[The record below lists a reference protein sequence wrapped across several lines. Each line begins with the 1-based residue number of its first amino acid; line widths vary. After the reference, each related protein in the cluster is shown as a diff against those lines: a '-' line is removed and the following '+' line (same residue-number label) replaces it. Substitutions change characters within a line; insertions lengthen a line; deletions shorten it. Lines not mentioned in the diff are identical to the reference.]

1 MVGICRFSVILL
13 ASLCFSVQV
22 MAEKIYVDSVWS
34 PYFAV
39 PELDR
44 APVYMTITN
53 LSNHDRQL
61 LSATTDVAD
70 QVLIQSIM
78 VTGAIGQVT
87 DISAVVLPSG
97 VPVNMDNA
105 GLYLLLQGINETLRA
120 GSRFS
125 MNLLFDDG
133 ESQTVRVQVRS
144 VAVSGDRM
152 LENLRT
158 DPMQQGGS
166 PRRSEGLDE
175 GVMTDPLIR

>member
-1 MVGICRFSVILL
+1 MAVIYRFAFILL
-13 ASLCFSVQV
+13 VSLCFSAQA

-39 PELDR
+39 PELER

-53 LSNHDRQL
+53 LSSNDRQL
-61 LSATTDVAD
+61 LSVTTDVAD
-70 QVLIQSIM
+70 RVLIQSM
-78 VTGAIGQVT
+78 TTAGSVGQVT
-87 DISAVVLPSG
+87 DVSGVVLPRG
-97 VPVNMDNA
+97 VPVNMDSS
-105 GLYLLLQGINETLRA
+105 GLYLLLEGINARLRA

-133 ESQTVRVQVRS
+133 KSQSVRVQVRS

-158 DPMQQGGS
+158 DPMQQGRS
-166 PRRSEGLDE
+166 PRRSEDLDE
-175 GVMTDPLIR
+175 GVLTDPMIR

>member
-1 MVGICRFSVILL
+1 MTVIYRFGVILL
-13 ASLCFSVQV
+13 ASLCFSTQA
-22 MAEKIYVDSVWS
+22 MAEKVYIDSVWS

-53 LSNHDRQL
+53 LSSNDRQL

-70 QVLIQSIM
+70 KVLIQSMI
-78 VTGAIGQVT
+78 TAGAVGQVT
-87 DISAVVLPSG
+87 DISGVVLPSG
-97 VPVNMDNA
+97 VPVNMDSSN
-105 GLYLLLQGINETLRA
+105 LYLLLEGINARLRA

-133 ESQTVRVQVRS
+133 ESQAIRVQVRS
-144 VAVSGDRM
+144 VGVSGDRM
-152 LENLRT
+152 LENMRT
-158 DPMQQGGS
+158 DPMQQGRS

-175 GVMTDPLIR
+175 GVLTDPLIR

>member
-1 MVGICRFSVILL
+1 MSIVRFGAILL
-13 ASLCFSVQV
+13 VSLCFSAHA
-22 MAEKIYVDSVWS
+22 MAEKIYVDSAWS

-39 PELDR
+39 PELDS

-53 LSNHDRQL
+53 LSAKQRQL
-61 LSATTDVAD
+61 LSVSTDVAD
-70 QVLIQSIM
+70 QVLIQSM
-78 VTGAIGQVT
+78 ETVADVAQVT
-87 DISAVVLPSG
+87 DISAVALPSG
-97 VPVNMDNA
+97 VPINMDNS
-105 GLYLLLQGINETLRA
+105 GLYLLLDRINEPLRA
-120 GSRFS
+120 GSRFNI
-125 MNLLFDDG
+125 NLMFDEG

-158 DPMQQGGS
+158 DPMQQGLS